1 MPETFAPLVW
11 DQVGERLYET
21 GVSKG
26 VVYEKQADGTYT
38 NGVAWNGLTGVNEN
52 PSGADSNKQWADNI
66 EYLNLR
72 GAEEFGATIEAFT
85 YPAKFAEYDGSAVIA
100 TGVYIGQ
107 QTRKPFGFCYRTEI
121 GNDVEFDDHGYEI
134 HLVYNATVAPSSRDY
149 STINDSPEPIT
160 FSWELETTPVNV
172 TGHKPTS
179 HLIIKSTEADEQK
192 LTALEA
198 ILYGSTT
205 AAPRMPLPDE
215 IITLMS

>member
-1 MPETFAPLVW
+1 MPDSFAPLVW

-72 GAEEFGATIEAFT
+72 GAEEYGATIEAFT
-85 YPAKFAEYDGSAVIA
+85 YPAKFAEYDGSATVA

-134 HLVYNATVAPSSRDY
+134 HLVYNATVSPSSRDY

-160 FSWELETTPVNV
+160 FSWELETTPVPV

-179 HLIIKSTEADEQK
+179 HLTIKSTEATKEK
-192 LTALEA
+192 LTALET

-215 IITLMS
+215 VITLMS